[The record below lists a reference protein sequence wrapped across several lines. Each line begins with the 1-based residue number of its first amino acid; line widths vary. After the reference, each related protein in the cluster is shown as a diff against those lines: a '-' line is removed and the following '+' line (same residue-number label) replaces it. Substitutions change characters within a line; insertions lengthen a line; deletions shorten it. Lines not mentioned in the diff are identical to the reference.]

1 MTAQRLSFSH
11 LSSFGFRVMSR
22 DSHPLPTRLTG
33 PLASSLRKPNYLIL
47 PSRVKVGYA
56 RLPPYLLSPSSQIYF
71 PIYASTLF
79 VLSFVSIF
87 KVHVQAVREKA

>member
-1 MTAQRLSFSH
+1 
-11 LSSFGFRVMSR
+11 
-22 DSHPLPTRLTG
+22 
-33 PLASSLRKPNYLIL
+33 
-47 PSRVKVGYA
+47 VKVGYA